1 MMLVLAGFVNAEAAS
16 GDVYTLGVVPQ
27 FDAARLQRIWRP
39 ILQLLEKRTGY
50 RFKLRVSHTI
60 TEFERE
66 LIQGTF
72 DFAYMNPYQLIIAN
86 QAKGYLPLV
95 RDYGR
100 QLCGVLVVRNDSAID
115 SPRDLQG
122 RPVAYPSP
130 NALGASLQMRQELY
144 DLFGVTTGPRYV
156 RTHDQVYQSVL
167 LGEADAGGGIRETL
181 QEQKP
186 MYRNALRVIYSTA
199 KIPPHPLAASPR
211 VPRKVRQEVRGI
223 LLGMGKTEQGKSL
236 LAKIPVRRIGSAN
249 LKDYESI
256 KLKDLDRF
264 AVVRQ

>member
-1 MMLVLAGFVNAEAAS
+1 MLLLAGLADAEAES
-16 GDVYTLGVVPQ
+16 GKVYTVGVVPQ
-27 FDAARLQRIWRP
+27 FDAVRLQRIWRP
-39 ILQLLEKRTGY
+39 ILHLLEKRTGY
-50 RFKLRVSHTI
+50 RFKMRVSQTI
-60 TEFERE
+60 PEFERE
-66 LIQGTF
+66 LMRGAF
-72 DFAYMNPYQLIIAN
+72 DFAYMNAYQLIIAN

-95 RDYGR
+95 RDHGR

-144 DLFGVTTGPRYV
+144 DLFGVTTRPRYV

-167 LGEADAGGGIRETL
+167 LGEADAGGGVRETL
-181 QEQKP
+181 QKQKP

-211 VPRKVRQEVRGI
+211 VPPKVRQEVRRT
-223 LLGMGKTEQGKSL
+223 LLGMGKTERGKSL
-236 LAKIPVRRIGSAN
+236 LATIPMRRIGSAN
-249 LKDYESI
+249 LQDYESI